1 MIDTSDVIGRK
12 MGGGILSWSAF
23 NILKDFY
30 LFDTYLP
37 ILTKFIIYY

>member
-23 NILKDFY
+23 NILKDVI
-30 LFDTYLP
+30 DTYLP
-37 ILTKFIIYY
+37 ILTKFIIYF